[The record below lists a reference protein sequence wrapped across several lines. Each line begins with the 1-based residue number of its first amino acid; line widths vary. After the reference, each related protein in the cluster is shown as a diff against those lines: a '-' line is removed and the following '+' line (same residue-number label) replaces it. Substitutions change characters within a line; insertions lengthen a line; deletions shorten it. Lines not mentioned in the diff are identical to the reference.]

1 MAQILSKDLTVTNG
15 QVIFV
20 QNTNKRK
27 FSNQNDRYCALWVQ
41 MGDDCEKCLLFTE
54 KEFTKLILNPVKT
67 NIDELVLGKAYTFN
81 EDYLIKIK
89 NIDSIQNIIY
99 LKKYIYERALR
110 RANKNIEDQPE
121 KSWYVD
127 YIMQEI

>member
-81 EDYLIKIK
+81 EAYLIKIK

>member
-54 KEFTKLILNPVKT
+54 KEFTKLILNTVKT